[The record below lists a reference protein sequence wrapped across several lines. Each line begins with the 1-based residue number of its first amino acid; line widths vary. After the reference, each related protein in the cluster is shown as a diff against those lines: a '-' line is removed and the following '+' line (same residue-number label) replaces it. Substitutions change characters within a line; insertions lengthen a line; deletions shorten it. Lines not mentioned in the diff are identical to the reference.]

1 MAQEQGGTQAIL
13 GPDRAESDEEKFRSA
28 FVLAGMGD
36 FDVSGAEV
44 VIVVGSWLQPAV
56 QNTMATGLDGNL
68 TSGTEDFHN

>member
-1 MAQEQGGTQAIL
+1 M
-13 GPDRAESDEEKFRSA
+13 
-28 FVLAGMGD
+28 LAGMGD

-56 QNTMATGLDGNL
+56 QNTMATGLDRNL